1 MKPKNRK
8 KYQQPFNGAAPVPK
22 YISHQ
27 VPVIGVPMKKVY
39 EDPDKWNQILFEQ
52 ANRNHLH
59 QDGVRWTL
67 FAGFALFFFTSM
79 QAINNPLNDHSLF
92 HKLQYVVV
100 ALGTMYFVVMLIE
113 GWYYNLYLAHVL
125 DCEGR
130 IAEGLPVMPTSSLDR
145 TQVWPVHPSFI
156 FLLTFVVFAN
166 AAHLWEAL
174 NESSVSWRVAL
185 LWSCLYATVMLF
197 VAVFAP
203 RWLARWLP

>member
-1 MKPKNRK
+1 MKPRDRK
-8 KYQQPFNGAAPVPK
+8 RYQQPFNTAAQVPK
-22 YISHQ
+22 YVSKASLGKAAAI
-27 VPVIGVPMKKVY
+27 KKVY

-79 QAINNPLNDHSLF
+79 QAVNNPQNDHTLF

-100 ALGTMYFVVMLIE
+100 ALGTMYFLVMLIE

-145 TQVWPVHPSFI
+145 YQVWAVHPSFI
-156 FLLTFVVFAN
+156 FLLAFVIFAN

-174 NESSVSWRVAL
+174 SESLVNWRAAL
-185 LWSCLYATVMLF
+185 LWSCLYAIGMLAL
-197 VAVFAP
+197 AVFAP
-203 RWLARWLP
+203 KWLAKWLP